1 MRIECQ
7 KLVRDHITALLDEE
21 KTAYESSILAEDTF
35 KAALYKKLLEEAAE
49 VISASPDERLKE
61 LADIREVLDAITRLN
76 GFTLEQVRTVQ
87 QERRKTRG
95 GFEKRMMLHW
105 FEKQA

>member
-1 MRIECQ
+1 MRVECQ

-49 VISASPDERLKE
+49 VISAPPDERLQE
-61 LADIREVLDAITRLN
+61 LADVHEVLDAITRLS
-76 GFTLEQVRTVQ
+76 GFTLEQVCTMQ
-87 QERRKTRG
+87 QKRRKTSG
-95 GFEKRMMLHW
+95 GFEKRIMLHW